1 MPSEIA
7 QEIVDKIFGD
17 SKQDAMDAVNDALAS
32 KTVDLIQ
39 AKKLEFAASMG
50 FNLDDT
56 GQDAADAVADALPD
70 GTEAPEDVEV
80 DGRLPEEPPA
90 DEVEVPTAEV
100 ETEETP
106 DTEEETTDETDQ

>member
-1 MPSEIA
+1 
-7 QEIVDKIFGD
+7 
-17 SKQDAMDAVNDALAS
+17 MDAVNDALAS

-56 GQDAADAVADALPD
+56 GQDAADAVAAALPD

-80 DGRLPEEPPA
+80 DGRLPEDPPE
-90 DEVEVPTAEV
+90 DPTAEI

>member
-1 MPSEIA
+1 MPSDIA
-7 QEIVDKIFGD
+7 KEIVDKIFGD
-17 SKQDAMDAVNDALAS
+17 SKQDAMDSVNDALAS
-32 KTVDLIQ
+32 KTMDLIQ

-70 GTEAPEDVEV
+70 GTEAPEDYEV
-80 DGRLPEEPPA
+80 DGRLPEDPPE
-90 DEVEVPTAEV
+90 DPTAEI

>member
-32 KTVDLIQ
+32 KTVD
-39 AKKLEFAASMG
+39 
-50 FNLDDT
+50 
-56 GQDAADAVADALPD
+56 LPD